1 MCSCNHDEIC
11 TVGDEDLAMDRTASH
26 HMQAAQVL
34 FPSCLCAAAISIINS
49 LEDPQVNKEG
59 ISGKFYSCC
68 HY

>member
-11 TVGDEDLAMDRTASH
+11 VVGDEDLAMDRTASH